1 MTSRASP
8 AAYAIHLAL
17 LTPDFYD
24 YGDRRLYREETIIG
38 GPNRMSDFT
47 IDELIS
53 VCISRQVVDGEVLAQ
68 GINTPLVM
76 AGFILA
82 KCTHAPNVRFASAI
96 GQSICQTW
104 APLGVGRI
112 EDMWMRN
119 ALLSVGFV
127 VAVADLLPSYNP
139 KEFFRPAQVD
149 ACGNCNNVAFGKD
162 YHRPRMRLPGTGGIP
177 DVTVTSEKIYLYVP
191 RHSRVTFVE
200 TVDYVSGLGHSQ
212 LRKYGSGAK
221 YLISDLGQFDW
232 ADGRMRL
239 TSYHPGVTIARI
251 QAKTGFEL
259 AVASDVHETPP
270 PTDEELRL
278 LREEIDPLGVRR
290 LEMLGGSA
298 RKDLLRD
305 ILTREGTL

>member
-1 MTSRASP
+1 MQ
-8 AAYAIHLAL
+8 
-17 LTPDFYD
+17 
-24 YGDRRLYREETIIG
+24 
-38 GPNRMSDFT
+38 DFT

-53 VCISRQVVDGEVLAQ
+53 VCIARQVVDGEILAQ

-82 KCTHAPNVRFASAI
+82 KCTHAPNTHFTSAI
-96 GQSICQTW
+96 GQGLGQEW

-112 EDMWMRN
+112 EDLWLGK
-119 ALLSVGFV
+119 AQSHFGFV
-127 VAVADLLPSYNP
+127 AGAADLLPTYRP

-149 ACGNCNNVAFGKD
+149 STGNFNNIAFGSD
-162 YHRPRMRLPGTGGIP
+162 YSRPRMRLPGSGGIP
-177 DVTVTSEKIYLYVP
+177 DVTTYLDHIYLYVP

-200 TVDYVSGLGHSQ
+200 QVDFVSGLGHVPN
-212 LRKYGSGAK
+212 RRRGAGVK

-239 TSYHPGVTIARI
+239 VSYHPGITIEQI
-251 QAKTGFEL
+251 QKKTGFEL
-259 AVASDVHETPP
+259 FIAPDIHETPP
-270 PTDEELRL
+270 PSAEEVRL
-278 LREEIDPLGVRR
+278 LREKIDPLGVRK

-305 ILTREGTL
+305 ILAKENAL